1 MPNTFHPQNS
11 AAGPAVYE
19 IRMQGHLDEQ
29 WTEWFGGMSVT
40 READGQTLL
49 AGPVVDQA
57 ALHGLLRRIRDLGMP
72 LISVIRVV
80 PGRVDRDDGVDPFSE
95 ID

>member
-1 MPNTFHPQNS
+1 MSNPLPPKNS
-11 AAGPAVYE
+11 TPEPPVYQ
-19 IRMQGHLDEQ
+19 IRIQGHLDEQ

-40 READGQTLL
+40 LEADGQTLL

-57 ALHGLLRRIRDLGMP
+57 ALHSLLRRIRDLGMP

-80 PGRVDRDDGVDPFSE
+80 PGRVDRDEGVDPFSE